1 MSQSLDITAEH
12 APTFPARSRQ
22 MLNKGPAVTAFVW
35 IINVLAT
42 TRLLMSGRTCAPRNP
57 MQRRVARH
65 CKH

>member
-22 MLNKGPAVTAFVW
+22 MLNKGPAVTAFVS

-42 TRLLMSGRTCAPRNP
+42 TRLMMS
-57 MQRRVARH
+57 
-65 CKH
+65 